1 MKKEIMTIHDV
12 RNKIDWCHE
21 RVTEI
26 NAHVVSNSN
35 MLCSED
41 INSLRV
47 IWQYLGDLR
56 SSRWTNTIM

>member
-1 MKKEIMTIHDV
+1 MKDILTIHDV

-26 NAHVVSNSN
+26 NAHIVSNSN

-56 SSRWTNTIM
+56 SSRWTNNIM